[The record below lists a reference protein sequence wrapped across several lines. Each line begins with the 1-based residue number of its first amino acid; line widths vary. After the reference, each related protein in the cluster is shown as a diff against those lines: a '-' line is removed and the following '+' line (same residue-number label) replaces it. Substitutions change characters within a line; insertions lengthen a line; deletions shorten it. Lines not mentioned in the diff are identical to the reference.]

1 MLFLLKAHVVWLNL
15 SIFSWFV
22 TPGEGTW
29 DVRRRHQGRALP
41 SSLSPSSEGKV
52 PEVKTKQLN
61 YLETTDDHKSGR
73 QEIETS
79 GLQEVNWDQVE
90 TGLREDLQLNPISS
104 LQAPGWSHC
113 LTKVGRYL
121 PCPYKD
127 EPKGKKQADIKGRR
141 LSASHLCKGTATV
154 FHHQY
159 PPLPSVPQSGCSQAC
174 GTHQGPARLPVWGSC
189 WPGCIN
195 TPVFETGRVWG
206 VTSQGFGPRK
216 RSKL

>member
-1 MLFLLKAHVVWLNL
+1 M
-15 SIFSWFV
+15 

-90 TGLREDLQLNPISS
+90 TGLREDLQLTPISS

-127 EPKGKKQADIKGRR
+127 EPKGKKQADSRAAGCQPAI
-141 LSASHLCKGTATV
+141 SAKELPLCSTTSIL
-154 FHHQY
+154 HY
-159 PPLPSVPQSGCSQAC
+159 PPSRRAAAAKPAGPTKAQLGCLSGVLL
-174 GTHQGPARLPVWGSC
+174 TRLYQYTC
-189 WPGCIN
+189 LRN
-195 TPVFETGRVWG
+195 R
-206 VTSQGFGPRK
+206 
-216 RSKL
+216 